1 MGVAA
6 CLDMCCPKKEATHP
20 PDPSPPKPKNIIHCI
35 IWVLIARDLVT
46 SVYGIRERA
55 RERERERGGMEG
67 ERESERARD
76 RERCGRRGGGAK
88 ERENLSYQKNSTLN
102 LSKPLYTSKN

>member
-1 MGVAA
+1 MDVAA

-35 IWVLIARDLVT
+35 IWVLIARDFVT

-67 ERESERARD
+67 ERESERSREMWKEGRGSERAR
-76 RERCGRRGGGAK
+76 EPFLPK
-88 ERENLSYQKNSTLN
+88 TFNPESV
-102 LSKPLYTSKN
+102 